1 MSPAARAGAM
11 SPPARANPGLG
22 RLEDRL
28 AEPHDLPEH
37 LREALAHQPRASLA
51 VASALAGNPTHAYAL
66 IGPAGSGKRAAA
78 RGLAAELLAQGSADP
93 DRARAR
99 GLAVPS
105 PHPDL
110 VWLSPSGNQHL
121 VDDVREGV
129 IGAVHFRPFEGHRRV
144 FVIEAADAM
153 AEESQ
158 NALLKT
164 LEEPPSYAHLILI
177 SAEPDGLLETVR
189 SRCRRVDFQPL
200 PPAVAE
206 AELARRVD
214 APAAEIAAA
223 VALAGG
229 DLDRA
234 ELLLSEHGRRL
245 RELVERS
252 LAAALAGELASR
264 PWAELSSVAADIGG
278 ERGREVELAARA
290 KATELGKGRDAA
302 RVKREGAEAAKRADR
317 RARTEVLDLALGLC
331 VSAAIDLVALA
342 EGGEELVRNGDRID
356 ALQRIATDLDQRAA
370 REAADAAMDARRRLR
385 VNANE
390 ELALDAVFHRVA
402 LALGD
407 RLPVV

>member
-1 MSPAARAGAM
+1 M
-11 SPPARANPGLG
+11 
-22 RLEDRL
+22 

-37 LREALAHQPRASLA
+37 LREVLAHQPRASLA

-200 PPAVAE
+200 PPDVAE

-264 PWAELSSVAADIGG
+264 PWAELSSVAADIGA

-331 VSAAIDLVALA
+331 VSAAIDLIALA
-342 EGGEELVRNGDRID
+342 EGGGELVRNGDRID

-407 RLPVV
+407 RLPVG